1 MKTLKIVPQY
11 DGHENISVWL
21 ERFME
26 CAETLRED
34 KRAMLPLA
42 LSGEA
47 AIVFRGLGEAI
58 RADFDK
64 SAAALRE
71 AFAPSR
77 RLPRA
82 SFAS

>member
-11 DGHENISVWL
+11 DGHKNISVWL

-34 KRAMLPLA
+34 KQAMLPLV

-47 AIVFRGLGEAI
+47 AIVF
-58 RADFDK
+58 
-64 SAAALRE
+64 
-71 AFAPSR
+71 
-77 RLPRA
+77 
-82 SFAS
+82 SFCTKPETVVGQFCFPTT